1 MAVYH
6 SESIH
11 DLQHFY
17 PSDKRTMSQL
27 LEFFQKSQKKSK
39 PYWLLLSLSG
49 ISSNHRRAYLSVV
62 RSELLW
68 LQPVRNIKPD
78 FKEYQKTPPSP
89 RENKSKANKQKT
101 KQKKKNKIKT
111 KTTPPPKKNK

>member
-62 RSELLW
+62 PSELIW

-78 FKEYQKTPPSP
+78 FKEYQKTPP
-89 RENKSKANKQKT
+89 
-101 KQKKKNKIKT
+101 
-111 KTTPPPKKNK
+111 PPKKNKTKTNKKKKQKQKKKKKKKKKTPPPQKK

>member
-62 RSELLW
+62 PSELIW
-68 LQPVRNIKPD
+68 LQPVKNIKPD
-78 FKEYQKTPPSP
+78 FKEY
-89 RENKSKANKQKT
+89 
-101 KQKKKNKIKT
+101 KK
-111 KTTPPPKKNK
+111 TPPPKKKKIKQSKQTKTKKCTPQSFITSVM